1 MTPNFVFSVRPL
13 LAAALPLLL
22 NVGSAWA
29 QSPPPSAPPPE
40 IIKGDWRSVQIVDPQ
55 SLRVTCQ
62 TRTSVMSLVPAA
74 PAQPIPVAGELS
86 LSFAADAKN
95 LPALQ
100 LRLPAETTN
109 SSVALVRIS
118 SKESHLMFL
127 VRAATDPAQFDV
139 YQSAPLQLSTV
150 LELIR
155 SQNTLSVFLDA
166 ATPVPTLL
174 RISLKGSSASLD
186 QMQKCAGKNALLPM
200 EFLKGLNTA
209 VDLSN
214 VSLSDISM
222 VALIEATEKAYS
234 ASLAA
239 GADNL
244 ALANLKKQFAKLLNE
259 EKNARSA
266 YNELQKNTDDLFAT
280 LQNRQTKLKSLTDEV
295 AKLQADR
302 PGTVAQI
309 ETLKQIEVEKLA
321 IYEPL
326 RKQLAPLDAE
336 VERQEDRVSDARHDL
351 SSARQDVATG
361 ESRLSQLRSRLSS
374 ARHELSSD
382 ESRERSLERDLN
394 RAEWE
399 LRRYD
404 IDRERRD
411 YLDRNFNYRN
421 AINQRNSAQSSLPSA
436 QSNLS
441 SAQGTLS
448 SLQSQLSSCQATAGA
463 DCSALQGQVN
473 NQSGIVQQAA
483 AQVQQ
488 LQTTLNEANNTISQE
503 ERQADWSARSGQ
515 QNLLRRRNDIANN
528 LSQIQRNIS
537 NLESEIRNIDFEIP
551 RTESDIRSA
560 EARVRSAQGYLGD
573 AQNKLAAAIE
583 ARDNLRGQL
592 DWARIRGE
600 YMTAKSTRETAQSN
614 LAKADQRVKELPSFI
629 KAQTDS
635 VASAQKRYD
644 ASLPPRDAA
653 LNKLNA
659 LTAQLAA
666 YYKTESEIL
675 VRLASAKATF
685 DTNRTQY
692 QALYQALKVL

>member
-1 MTPNFVFSVRPL
+1 MTPNFGFSARQL
-13 LAAALPLLL
+13 LTAALPLLMQT
-22 NVGSAWA
+22 GSAWA
-29 QSPPPSAPPPE
+29 QTPPPSAPPPE
-40 IIKGDWRSVQIVDPQ
+40 IIKGDWRSVQIIDPQ
-55 SLRVTCQ
+55 TSRVTCQ
-62 TRTSVMSLVPAA
+62 TRTSAMSIVPAA
-74 PAQPIPVAGELS
+74 PAQAIPVAGELS

-95 LPALQ
+95 LPAFQ

-109 SSVALVRIS
+109 SNVILVKIS

-127 VRAATDPAQFDV
+127 VRAALDPAQFDV
-139 YQSAPLQLSTV
+139 YQSAPMQLSTV

-155 SQNTLSVFLDA
+155 GQNTLSIFLDA

-186 QMQKCAGKNALLPM
+186 QMQKCAGKNALLPT

-214 VSLSDISM
+214 VSLSDVSM
-222 VALIEATEKAYS
+222 LALIEATEKAYA

-239 GADNL
+239 GADNV
-244 ALANLKKQFAKLLNE
+244 ALANLKKQFAKLLND
-259 EKNARSA
+259 EKNARNV
-266 YNELQKNTDDLFAT
+266 YNDLQKNTDELLAT
-280 LQNRQTKLKSLTDEV
+280 LQSRQAKLKALTDEL

-309 ETLKQIEVEKLA
+309 ETLKQIEADKLA
-321 IYEPL
+321 IYEPV

-336 VERQEDRVSDARHDL
+336 VDRQEDRVSDARNDL
-351 SSARQDVATG
+351 SSARQDVANG
-361 ESRLSQLRSRLSS
+361 ESRLSLLRSRLSS
-374 ARHELSSD
+374 AKSELSSD
-382 ESRERSLERDLN
+382 ESRERSLKSDLD
-394 RAEWE
+394 RAEWD

-404 IDRERRD
+404 VDRERRN
-411 YLDRNFNYRN
+411 YLDRSFNYRN
-421 AINQRNSAQSSLPSA
+421 AISQRNSAQSSLPSA

-488 LQTTLNEANNTISQE
+488 LQSTINQANNTISQE
-503 ERQADWSARSGQ
+503 ERQAEWSARSGQ
-515 QNLLRRRNDIANN
+515 QDLQRRRDDIANN
-528 LSQIQRNIS
+528 LSQVQRNIS

-551 RTESDIRSA
+551 RTESDIRNA
-560 EARVRSAQGYLGD
+560 EARVRSAQGYLRD
-573 AQNKLAAAIE
+573 AQNKLASAIE
-583 ARDNLRGQL
+583 ARDNLRVQL

-600 YMTAKSTRETAQSN
+600 YLTAKSNRETAQSN
-614 LAKADQRVKELPSFI
+614 LAKADQRVKELPSII
-629 KAQTDS
+629 KAQTES

-675 VRLASAKATF
+675 ARLASAKATF
-685 DTNRTQY
+685 DANRSLY
-692 QALYQALKVL
+692 QALYQALKAL